1 MTISEADSLF
11 AQTLVG
17 DYDSEGA
24 WAAVH
29 TLRRHGSRDIVA
41 RAADWCQSEDPL
53 RRARA
58 VDVLSQLQRAP
69 GSNASGEEP
78 EWMFRDES
86 FLLITR
92 ILENEHNPTVL
103 NSAIHALGH
112 LDNERAVPLVLSY
125 HAHPDENVRF
135 AVAFALG
142 CFPNHPESVSGLLKL
157 ISDSDSDVRD
167 WAVFG
172 LAVQSDVDSMEIRE
186 ALIRCLDDVNED
198 VREEAAVG
206 LGKRQDE
213 RLLPKLQM
221 MLDEPEL
228 KVRVA
233 EAAAALLGLDQDPS
247 DWQAPDYKAALIR
260 RFHLRDW
267 GT

>member
-1 MTISEADSLF
+1 MTTTEADSLF
-11 AQTLVG
+11 EQTLVG
-17 DYDSEGA
+17 GYDSEQA

-29 TLRRHGSRDIVA
+29 TLRRHGSRDIFE
-41 RAADWCQSEDPL
+41 RAAAWCRSEDPL

-58 VDVLSQLQRAP
+58 VDVLSQLRRAP
-69 GSNASGEEP
+69 GANASAEKP

-86 FLLITR
+86 FVLITR

-103 NSAIHALGH
+103 SSAIHALGH
-112 LDNERAVPLVLSY
+112 LDNERAVPLILSY

-157 ISDSDSDVRD
+157 LSDSDSAVRD

-172 LAVQSDVDSMEIRE
+172 LAVQGDVDSIEIRE

-206 LGKRQDE
+206 LGRRQDE

-221 MLDEPEL
+221 ILDEPEL
-228 KVRVA
+228 KARVA
-233 EAAAALLGLDQDPS
+233 EAAAALLGLDRKPP
-247 DWQAPDYKAALIR
+247 DWQASDYKAALIR
-260 RFHLRDW
+260 KVQLRDW

>member
-1 MTISEADSLF
+1 MTTTEADSLF
-11 AQTLVG
+11 EQMLVG
-17 DYDSEGA
+17 DYDSDQA
-24 WAAVH
+24 WAAVR
-29 TLRRHGSRDIVA
+29 TLRRQGSQDMFE
-41 RAADWCQSEDPL
+41 RAAAWCRSEDPL

-69 GSNASGEEP
+69 GSDASGNEP

-92 ILENEHNPTVL
+92 ILENEHNPAVL
-103 NSAIHALGH
+103 SSAIHALGH
-112 LDNERAVPLVLSY
+112 LNNEHAVPLILSY
-125 HAHPDENVRF
+125 HAHPNENVRF

-142 CFPNHPESVSGLLKL
+142 CFPNHPASVSGLLKL

-172 LAVQSDVDSMEIRE
+172 LAVQGNVDSVEIRE

-213 RLLPKLQM
+213 RLVPKLRM

-228 KVRVA
+228 KIRVA
-233 EAAAALLGLDQDPS
+233 EAAGALLRLNQNPI
-247 DWQAPDYKAALIR
+247 DWQASDYKAALVR
-260 RFHLRDW
+260 RFQLRDW